1 MKFYSTR
8 DNEKK
13 KFDSAFIIKQGL
25 ADDGGLF
32 IPESI
37 PALTEADIKDLCT
50 KSYPERAAKILL
62 DEFRG
67 AKLGNIS
74 LEKPADFVED

>member
-8 DNEKK
+8 DTEQK
-13 KFDSAFIIKQGL
+13 KFDSALVIKQGL

-37 PALTEADIKDLCT
+37 PTLTEADIN
-50 KSYPERAAKILL
+50 
-62 DEFRG
+62 G
-67 AKLGNIS
+67 
-74 LEKPADFVED
+74 

>member
-13 KFDSAFIIKQGL
+13 KFDSALVIKQGL

-37 PALTEADIKDLCT
+37 PSLGEADI
-50 KSYPERAAKILL
+50 
-62 DEFRG
+62 
-67 AKLGNIS
+67 
-74 LEKPADFVED
+74 

>member
-8 DNEKK
+8 DVDQK
-13 KFDSAFIIKQGL
+13 KFDSALVIKQGL

-37 PALTEADIKDLCT
+37 PTLTDADINELAKL
-50 KSYPERAAKILL
+50 SYPERAAKIL
-62 DEFRG
+62 
-67 AKLGNIS
+67 S
-74 LEKPADFVED
+74 L